1 MTLDFQQLAAQL
13 DDLGPDLR
21 SQGEAAGRRL
31 TSALE
36 AAHAWARRPDDLRRR
51 LAEAQTSWRPAEPL
65 SEPLDA
71 AIDAPPA
78 PGPPGRPTFGPD
90 YVALA
95 TDGSHI
101 DVERHNPLPCYL
113 LNLGWARIR
122 YGRSPDAELSSRPE
136 LTHGDQRLVLGDPA
150 DASRQAPVRGDLLA
164 ALRAVG
170 EVKLLAELADVAG
183 ASLPVLAL
191 VDGTFLLWGLAR
203 EEITAPVKRYLLD
216 EGMIPALDRLQAL
229 AQERPVL
236 PAGYVSRPDR
246 SEVVHSLRVAVCP
259 LPRVDCR
266 ACPRQPDE
274 PRPCDEVGVAT
285 DRQLF
290 GALLAPGQRSAV
302 FVRQPTPGSIEA
314 QYYGEHRP
322 ATFYLRTPSGGA
334 DEIAC
339 VEVPFWL
346 ARDGPPQAD
355 VAALHALLLDQCRRN
370 MGYPLALME
379 AHEQAVITGPEREA
393 FSRLMEAEVAA
404 EGLAAGTSAKALS
417 KRGRWL

>member
-1 MTLDFQQLAAQL
+1 MTLDFQRLAAQL
-13 DDLGPDLR
+13 DQLGPDLR
-21 SQGEAAGRRL
+21 SQGEEASRRL
-31 TSALE
+31 GRALE
-36 AAHAWARRPDDLRRR
+36 QMRTWAQRPDDLRRR

-65 SEPLDA
+65 GEPLDA
-71 AIDAPPA
+71 AFDAPP
-78 PGPPGRPTFGPD
+78 PPDD

-122 YGRSPDAELSSRPE
+122 YGRSPDAELASQPE
-136 LTHGDQRLVLGDPA
+136 LAYGDQRLVLSDPA
-150 DASRQAPVRGDLLA
+150 DASRQAPVRGNLLA
-164 ALRAVG
+164 AVRAVR
-170 EVKLLAELADVAG
+170 EVERLAELAT
-183 ASLPVLAL
+183 ASDPELPTLAL

-216 EGMIPALDRLQAL
+216 EGMIPALDRLRAF
-229 AQERPVL
+229 ARERPVL

-246 SEVVHSLRVAVCP
+246 AEVVHSLRLAFCP
-259 LPRVDCR
+259 MAKVDCR
-266 ACPRQPDE
+266 ACPRRDDGT
-274 PRPCDEVGVAT
+274 RPCDDVGVAT

-290 GALLAPGQRSAV
+290 SALLAPGQRSAV

-322 ATFYLRTPSGGA
+322 AAFYLRTPAGGA

-339 VEVPFWL
+339 VEIPLWL
-346 ARDGPPQAD
+346 AQDSER
-355 VAALHALLLDQCRRN
+355 VTTLHSLLLDQCRRN

-379 AHEQAVITGPEREA
+379 AHEQAVITGPERES
-393 FSRLMEAEVAA
+393 FRLLLEAEVAA
-404 EGLAAGTSAKALS
+404 QGLAATTSAKAMS

>member
-13 DDLGPDLR
+13 DDLGPELR
-21 SQGEAAGRRL
+21 SQGEKAGQNLAR
-31 TSALE
+31 ALE

-51 LAEAQTSWRPAEPL
+51 LAEAHTSWRPAEPL

-71 AIDAPPA
+71 AIDAPSAPA
-78 PGPPGRPTFGPD
+78 D

-136 LTHGDQRLVLGDPA
+136 LAYGDQRLVLGDPA

-170 EVKLLAELADVAG
+170 EVKLLADLAA
-183 ASLPVLAL
+183 ASDPELPVLAL

-203 EEITAPVKRYLLD
+203 EEITAPVKRFLLD
-216 EGMIPALDRLQAL
+216 EGMIPALDRLRAL

-246 SEVVHSLRVAVCP
+246 GEVVHSLRVAVCP
-259 LPRVDCR
+259 MARVDCR
-266 ACPRQPDE
+266 ACPRRE
-274 PRPCDEVGVAT
+274 NGSRPCDDVGVAS

-290 GALLAPGQRSAV
+290 AHLLAPGQRSAV

-322 ATFYLRTPSGGA
+322 AAFYLHTPPGGA

-339 VEVPFWL
+339 VEMPLWL
-346 ARDGPPQAD
+346 AQDGGR

-379 AHEQAVITGPEREA
+379 AHEQAVITGPERES
-393 FSRLMEAEVAA
+393 FRRLLEAEVAA
-404 EGLAAGTSAKALS
+404 EGLAVSTSAKALS

>member
-13 DDLGPDLR
+13 DDLGPELR
-21 SQGEAAGRRL
+21 SQGEKAGQSLAR
-31 TSALE
+31 ALE

-51 LAEAQTSWRPAEPL
+51 LAEAHTSWRPAEPL

-78 PGPPGRPTFGPD
+78 PAD

-113 LNLGWARIR
+113 LNLGWARVR

-136 LTHGDQRLVLGDPA
+136 LAYGDQRLVLGDPS

-170 EVKLLAELADVAG
+170 EVKLLAELAAG
-183 ASLPVLAL
+183 DPRSAGDPELPVLAL

-216 EGMIPALDRLQAL
+216 EGMIPALDRLRAL
-229 AQERPVL
+229 AGERPVL

-246 SEVVHSLRVAVCP
+246 AEVVHSLRVAVCP
-259 LPRVDCR
+259 MARVDCR
-266 ACPRQPDE
+266 ACPRRDDGT
-274 PRPCDEVGVAT
+274 RPCDDVGVAS

-290 GALLAPGQRSAV
+290 AHLLAPGQRSAV

-322 ATFYLRTPSGGA
+322 AAFYLRTPAGGT

-339 VEVPFWL
+339 VEIPLWM
-346 ARDGPPQAD
+346 AQDRER
-355 VAALHALLLDQCRRN
+355 VAALHALILDQCSRN

-379 AHEQAVITGPEREA
+379 AHEQAVITGPERES
-393 FSRLMEAEVAA
+393 FRILLESEVAA
-404 EGLAAGTSAKALS
+404 EGLAVNTSAKALS

>member
-1 MTLDFQQLAAQL
+1 MTLDFQRLAAQL
-13 DDLGPDLR
+13 DQLGPDLR
-21 SQGEAAGRRL
+21 SQGEQAGRRL
-31 TSALE
+31 ACALE
-36 AAHAWARRPDDLRRR
+36 AARTWARRPDDLRRR

-65 SEPLDA
+65 NGPLDA
-71 AIDAPPA
+71 AIDAPAPA
-78 PGPPGRPTFGPD
+78 AD

-101 DVERHNPLPCYL
+101 DVDRHSALPCYL

-136 LTHGDQRLVLGDPA
+136 LTYGDQRLVLGDPA
-150 DASRQAPVRGDLLA
+150 DASRQAPVRGNLLA
-164 ALRAVG
+164 ALRSVG
-170 EVKLLAELADVAG
+170 EVKLLAELAA
-183 ASLPVLAL
+183 ASDPELPVLAL

-216 EGMIPALDRLQAL
+216 EGMIPALDRLRAL

-236 PAGYVSRPDR
+236 PAGYVSRSDR
-246 SEVVHSLRVAVCP
+246 SEVVHSLRLALCP
-259 LPRVDCR
+259 MARVDCR
-266 ACPRQPDE
+266 ACPRREDGS
-274 PRPCDEVGVAT
+274 RPCDDVGVAT

-290 GALLAPGQRSAV
+290 AVLLAPGQRSAV
-302 FVRQPTPGSIEA
+302 FQRQPTPGSIEA

-322 ATFYLRTPSGGA
+322 AAFYLRTPVDGL
-334 DEIAC
+334 DEVAR
-339 VEVPFWL
+339 VEMPLWL
-346 ARDGPPQAD
+346 AQDRQG
-355 VAALHALLLDQCRRN
+355 VAALHPLLLDQCRRN

-393 FSRLMEAEVAA
+393 FGRLLEAEVAA

>member
-1 MTLDFQQLAAQL
+1 MTLDFQQLATQL
-13 DDLGPDLR
+13 DDLGPELR
-21 SQGEAAGRRL
+21 SQGEKAGQNLAR
-31 TSALE
+31 ALE

-71 AIDAPPA
+71 SIDAPSAPA
-78 PGPPGRPTFGPD
+78 D

-122 YGRSPDAELSSRPE
+122 YGRSPDAELSSQPE
-136 LTHGDQRLVLGDPA
+136 LAYGDQRLVLGDPA

-170 EVKLLAELADVAG
+170 EVKLLADLAA
-183 ASLPVLAL
+183 ASDPELPVLAL

-203 EEITAPVKRYLLD
+203 EEITAPVKRFLLD
-216 EGMIPALDRLQAL
+216 EGMIPALDRLRAL
-229 AQERPVL
+229 AQERAVL
-236 PAGYVSRPDR
+236 PVGYVSRPDR
-246 SEVVHSLRVAVCP
+246 GEVVHSLRVAVCP
-259 LPRVDCR
+259 MPRVDCR
-266 ACPRQPDE
+266 ACPRREDGS
-274 PRPCDEVGVAT
+274 RPCDDVGVAS

-290 GALLAPGQRSAV
+290 AHLLAPGQRSAV

-322 ATFYLRTPSGGA
+322 AAFYLRTPAGGA

-339 VEVPFWL
+339 VEMPLWL
-346 ARDGPPQAD
+346 AQDGGR

-379 AHEQAVITGPEREA
+379 AHEQAVITGPERES
-393 FSRLMEAEVAA
+393 FRRLLEAEVAA
-404 EGLAAGTSAKALS
+404 EGLAVSTSAKALS

>member
-13 DDLGPDLR
+13 DDLGPQLR
-21 SQGEAAGRRL
+21 SQGEEAGQRL
-31 TSALE
+31 ARALAE
-36 AAHAWARRPDDLRRR
+36 MRAWARRPDDLRRR

-65 SEPLDA
+65 SEPLAA
-71 AIDAPPA
+71 AIDAPP
-78 PGPPGRPTFGPD
+78 PPGD
-90 YVALA
+90 YAALA

-101 DVERHNPLPCYL
+101 DVDRHSALPCYL
-113 LNLGWARIR
+113 INVGWARIR

-136 LTHGDQRLVLGDPA
+136 LTYGDHRLVLGDPT
-150 DASRQAPVRGDLLA
+150 DASRDAPLRGNLLA
-164 ALRAVG
+164 ALRSMR
-170 EVKLLAELADVAG
+170 EVERLAELAAAADADPAG
-183 ASLPVLAL
+183 VCLPLLAL

-266 ACPRQPDE
+266 ACPRRDDGS
-274 PRPCDEVGVAT
+274 RPCDDVGVAT

-302 FVRQPTPGSIEA
+302 FLRQPTPGSIEA

-322 ATFYLRTPSGGA
+322 AAFYLRTPPGGA

-339 VEVPFWL
+339 VEVPLWL

-379 AHEQAVITGPEREA
+379 AHEQAVITGPERQA
-393 FSRLMEAEVAA
+393 FGRLMEAEVAA

>member
-1 MTLDFQQLAAQL
+1 MTLDFQQLATQL
-13 DDLGPDLR
+13 DDLGPELR
-21 SQGEAAGRRL
+21 SQGEEAGQRL
-31 TSALE
+31 TRALAE
-36 AAHAWARRPDDLRRR
+36 MRAWARRPDELRRR

-71 AIDAPPA
+71 AIDAPPTPA
-78 PGPPGRPTFGPD
+78 D
-90 YVALA
+90 YAALA

-101 DVERHNPLPCYL
+101 DVDRHSALPCYL
-113 LNLGWARIR
+113 VNVGWARIR

-136 LTHGDQRLVLGDPA
+136 LTYGDRRLVLGDPT
-150 DASRQAPVRGDLLA
+150 DASHDAPLRGNLLA
-164 ALRAVG
+164 ALRAVR
-170 EVKLLAELADVAG
+170 EVEQLAELAAAADADPAG
-183 ASLPVLAL
+183 VCLPVLAL

-259 LPRVDCR
+259 LPRVDCK
-266 ACPRQPDE
+266 ACPRRDDGT
-274 PRPCDEVGVAT
+274 RPCDDVGVAT

-302 FVRQPTPGSIEA
+302 FLRQPTPGSIEA

-339 VEVPFWL
+339 VEVPLWL
-346 ARDGPPQAD
+346 ARDTER
-355 VAALHALLLDQCRRN
+355 VAALHALLIDQCRRN

-379 AHEQAVITGPEREA
+379 AHEQAVITGPERQA
-393 FSRLMEAEVAA
+393 FGRLMETEVAA
-404 EGLAAGTSAKALS
+404 EGLAASTSAKALS

>member
-1 MTLDFQQLAAQL
+1 MTLDFQQLAARL
-13 DDLGPDLR
+13 DQLGPELR
-21 SQGEAAGRRL
+21 SQGEQAGRRL
-31 TSALE
+31 AHALE
-36 AAHAWARRPDDLRRR
+36 ETRAWARRPDDLRRR

-78 PGPPGRPTFGPD
+78 PAD

-101 DVERHNPLPCYL
+101 DVDRHSALPCYL
-113 LNLGWARIR
+113 LNVGWARIR
-122 YGRSPDAELSSRPE
+122 YGRSPDAELSSWSE
-136 LTHGDQRLVLGDPA
+136 LTYGDQRLVLGDPA
-150 DASRQAPVRGDLLA
+150 DASRDAPVRGNLLA
-164 ALRAVG
+164 ALRAVR
-170 EVKLLAELADVAG
+170 EVQRLAELAA
-183 ASLPVLAL
+183 ASDPQLPALAL

-229 AQERPVL
+229 ARERPVL

-246 SEVVHSLRVAVCP
+246 GEVIHSLRLANCP
-259 LPRVDCR
+259 MARVDCH
-266 ACPRQPDE
+266 ACPRRDDGA
-274 PRPCDEVGVAT
+274 RPCDDVGVAT

-290 GALLAPGQRSAV
+290 AALLEPGQRSAV
-302 FVRQPTPGSIEA
+302 FVRQSTPGSIEA

-322 ATFYLRTPSGGA
+322 ATFYLRTPTDGA

-339 VEVPFWL
+339 VEMPLWL
-346 ARDGPPQAD
+346 AGDGER

-393 FSRLMEAEVAA
+393 FRRLLEAEVAS
-404 EGLAAGTSAKALS
+404 EGLATSTSAKALS

>member
-1 MTLDFQQLAAQL
+1 MTLDFQRLAAQV
-13 DDLGPDLR
+13 DDLGSDLR
-21 SQGEAAGRRL
+21 SQGEEAGRRL
-31 TSALE
+31 ARALE

-65 SEPLDA
+65 DTPLDA

-78 PGPPGRPTFGPD
+78 PAD

-101 DVERHNPLPCYL
+101 DVERHSPLPCYL
-113 LNLGWARIR
+113 LNVGWARIR
-122 YGRSPDAELSSRPE
+122 YGRSPDAELSNRPE
-136 LTHGDQRLVLGDPA
+136 LAYGDRRLALDDPG

-164 ALRAVG
+164 AVRAVR
-170 EVKLLAELADVAG
+170 EVETLAELAAVDDPDPAG
-183 ASLPVLAL
+183 VCLPVAAL

-216 EGMIPALDRLQAL
+216 EGMIPALDRLRAL

-246 SEVVHSLRVAVCP
+246 GEVVHSLRLAVCP
-259 LPRVDCR
+259 MAKVDCR
-266 ACPRQPDE
+266 TCPRRDDGT
-274 PRPCDEVGVAT
+274 RPCDDVGIAT

-290 GALLAPGQRSAV
+290 AALLAPGQRSAV
-302 FVRQPTPGSIEA
+302 FVRQVTPGSIEA
-314 QYYGEHRP
+314 QYYGDHRP
-322 ATFYLRTPSGGA
+322 AAFYLRTPLGGA

-339 VEVPFWL
+339 VEMPLWL
-346 ARDGPPQAD
+346 AKDGER

-379 AHEQAVITGPEREA
+379 AHEQAVITGPERES
-393 FSRLMEAEVAA
+393 FRRLLESEVAA
-404 EGLAAGTSAKALS
+404 EGLATSTSAKALS

>member
-13 DDLGPDLR
+13 DDLGPELR
-21 SQGEAAGRRL
+21 SQGEKAGQSLAR
-31 TSALE
+31 ALE
-36 AAHAWARRPDDLRRR
+36 AAHAWAGRPDDLRRR
-51 LAEAQTSWRPAEPL
+51 LAEAHTSWRPAEPL

-71 AIDAPPA
+71 VMDAPSAPA
-78 PGPPGRPTFGPD
+78 D

-113 LNLGWARIR
+113 LNLGWARVR

-136 LTHGDQRLVLGDPA
+136 LAYGDQRLVLGDPA

-170 EVKLLAELADVAG
+170 EVKLLAELAAAG
-183 ASLPVLAL
+183 DPELPTLAL

-203 EEITAPVKRYLLD
+203 EEITAPVKRFLLD
-216 EGMIPALDRLQAL
+216 EGMIPALDRLRAL

-236 PAGYVSRPDR
+236 TAGYVSRPDR
-246 SEVVHSLRVAVCP
+246 AEVVHTLRMAVCP
-259 LPRVDCR
+259 MARADCS
-266 ACPRQPDE
+266 ACPRRDDGT
-274 PRPCDEVGVAT
+274 RPCDDVGVTT

-290 GALLAPGQRSAV
+290 AHLLAQGQRSAV
-302 FVRQPTPGSIEA
+302 FVRQPTPRSIEA

-322 ATFYLRTPSGGA
+322 AAFYLRTPAGGA

-339 VEVPFWL
+339 VEIPLWM
-346 ARDGPPQAD
+346 AEDRER

-379 AHEQAVITGPEREA
+379 AHEQAVITGPERES
-393 FSRLMEAEVAA
+393 FRILLESEVAA
-404 EGLAAGTSAKALS
+404 EGLAVSTSAKALS

>member
-21 SQGEAAGRRL
+21 SQGEEAGRRL
-31 TSALE
+31 TRAFAE
-36 AAHAWARRPDDLRRR
+36 MHAWARRPDDLRRR
-51 LAEAQTSWRPAEPL
+51 LAEADTRWRPAEPL
-65 SEPLDA
+65 REPLDA
-71 AIDAPPA
+71 AIDAPP
-78 PGPPGRPTFGPD
+78 PPAD

-101 DVERHNPLPCYL
+101 DVDRHSALPCYL
-113 LNLGWARIR
+113 LNVGWARIR
-122 YGRSPDAELSSRPE
+122 YGRAPGAELSSRPE
-136 LTHGDQRLVLGDPA
+136 LAYGDQRLVLGDPA
-150 DASRQAPVRGDLLA
+150 DASREAPLRGNLLA
-164 ALRAVG
+164 ALRSVG
-170 EVKLLAELADVAG
+170 EVEQLADLA
-183 ASLPVLAL
+183 AQSDQDLPTLAL

-246 SEVVHSLRVAVCP
+246 REVVHSLRLAACP
-259 LPRVDCR
+259 MAKVDCGN
-266 ACPRQPDE
+266 CPRRDDGT
-274 PRPCDEVGVAT
+274 RPCDDVGVAT

-290 GALLAPGQRSAV
+290 AAVLAPGQRSAV
-302 FVRQPTPGSIEA
+302 FVRRPTPGSIEA

-322 ATFYLRTPSGGA
+322 AAFYLRTPHGGA

-339 VEVPFWL
+339 VEMPLWL
-346 ARDGPPQAD
+346 AQDGER
-355 VAALHALLLDQCRRN
+355 VAALHALLLDQCHRN

-393 FSRLMEAEVAA
+393 FRTLLESEVAA

>member
-1 MTLDFQQLAAQL
+1 MTLDFQRLAAQL

-21 SQGEAAGRRL
+21 SQGEEAGQRL
-31 TSALE
+31 ARALE
-36 AAHAWARRPDDLRRR
+36 AAHVWARRPDDLRRR

-65 SEPLDA
+65 DGPLDA
-71 AIDAPPA
+71 AVDAPPTPA
-78 PGPPGRPTFGPD
+78 D

-101 DVERHNPLPCYL
+101 DVERHSPLPCYL
-113 LNLGWARIR
+113 LNVGWARIH
-122 YGRSPDAELSSRPE
+122 YGRSPDAELASRPE
-136 LTHGDQRLVLGDPA
+136 LAYGDHRLALDDPA

-164 ALRAVG
+164 AVRAVR
-170 EVKLLAELADVAG
+170 EVETLAELAAIDDAD
-183 ASLPVLAL
+183 LPVAAL

-216 EGMIPALDRLQAL
+216 EGMIPALDRLRAL
-229 AQERPVL
+229 ARERPVL

-246 SEVVHSLRVAVCP
+246 GEVVHSLRLAVCP
-259 LPRVDCR
+259 VARVDCR
-266 ACPRQPDE
+266 ACPRRDDGS
-274 PRPCDEVGVAT
+274 RPCDDVGVTT

-290 GALLAPGQRSAV
+290 AALLAPGQRSAV
-302 FVRQPTPGSIEA
+302 FVRQATPGSIEA

-322 ATFYLRTPSGGA
+322 ATFYLRTPLGGA

-339 VEVPFWL
+339 VEMPLWL
-346 ARDGPPQAD
+346 AKDGERA
-355 VAALHALLLDQCRRN
+355 AALHALLLDQCRRN

-379 AHEQAVITGPEREA
+379 AHEQAVITGPERES
-393 FSRLMEAEVAA
+393 FRRLMEAEVAA
-404 EGLAAGTSAKALS
+404 EGLVVGTSAKAMS

>member
-13 DDLGPDLR
+13 DDLGPQLR
-21 SQGEAAGRRL
+21 SQGEEAGQRL
-31 TSALE
+31 ARALAE
-36 AAHAWARRPDDLRRR
+36 MRAWARRPDDLRRR

-71 AIDAPPA
+71 AIDAPP
-78 PGPPGRPTFGPD
+78 PPGD
-90 YVALA
+90 YAALA

-101 DVERHNPLPCYL
+101 DVDRHSALPCYL
-113 LNLGWARIR
+113 INVGWARIR

-136 LTHGDQRLVLGDPA
+136 LTYGDRRLVLGDPT
-150 DASRQAPVRGDLLA
+150 DASRDAPLRGNLLA
-164 ALRAVG
+164 ALRSMR
-170 EVKLLAELADVAG
+170 EVERLAELAAAADADPAG
-183 ASLPVLAL
+183 VCLPLLAL

-266 ACPRQPDE
+266 ACPRSASGG
-274 PRPCDEVGVAT
+274 RPCDDVGVAT

-302 FVRQPTPGSIEA
+302 FLRQPTPGSIEA
-314 QYYGEHRP
+314 QYYGDHRP
-322 ATFYLRTPSGGA
+322 AAFYLRTPPGGA

-339 VEVPFWL
+339 VEVPLWL

-379 AHEQAVITGPEREA
+379 AHEQAVITGPERQA
-393 FSRLMEAEVAA
+393 FGRLMEAEVAA
-404 EGLAAGTSAKALS
+404 EGLTAGTSAKALS

>member
-1 MTLDFQQLAAQL
+1 MTLDFQRLAAQL
-13 DDLGPDLR
+13 DDLGPELR
-21 SQGEAAGRRL
+21 SQGKEAGRRL
-31 TSALE
+31 ARALE
-36 AAHAWARRPDDLRRR
+36 AAQAWARRPDDLRRR

-65 SEPLDA
+65 DEPLDA

-78 PGPPGRPTFGPD
+78 PAD

-101 DVERHNPLPCYL
+101 DVERHSPLPCYL
-113 LNLGWARIR
+113 LNVGWARIR
-122 YGRSPDAELSSRPE
+122 YGRSPDAELASQPE
-136 LTHGDQRLVLGDPA
+136 LAYGDQRLALDDPA
-150 DASRQAPVRGDLLA
+150 DASKQAPVRGALLA
-164 ALRAVG
+164 ALRAVR
-170 EVKLLAELADVAG
+170 EVERLADLA
-183 ASLPVLAL
+183 ALDDPSLPVVAL

-203 EEITAPVKRYLLD
+203 EEITAPVKRCLLD
-216 EGMIPALDRLQAL
+216 EGMIPALDRLRAL

-246 SEVVHSLRVAVCP
+246 GEVVHSLRLAVCP
-259 LPRVDCR
+259 MTRVDCR
-266 ACPRQPDE
+266 ACPRRDDGS
-274 PRPCDEVGVAT
+274 RPCDDVGVAT

-290 GALLAPGQRSAV
+290 TALLASGQRSAV

-322 ATFYLRTPSGGA
+322 AVFYLRTPTGGT

-339 VEVPFWL
+339 VEIPLWL
-346 ARDGPPQAD
+346 AQETNRAT
-355 VAALHALLLDQCRRN
+355 ALHALLLDQCRRN

-379 AHEQAVITGPEREA
+379 AHEQAVITGPERES
-393 FSRLMEAEVAA
+393 FRRLMESEVAA

>member
-1 MTLDFQQLAAQL
+1 MTLDFQRLAAQL

-21 SQGEAAGRRL
+21 SQGDEAGRRL
-31 TSALE
+31 ARARAE
-36 AAHAWARRPDDLRRR
+36 MRVWARRPDDLRRR

-65 SEPLDA
+65 SESLDA
-71 AIDAPPA
+71 AIDAPP
-78 PGPPGRPTFGPD
+78 PPAD

-101 DVERHNPLPCYL
+101 DVDRHSALPCYL

-136 LTHGDQRLVLGDPA
+136 LSYGDQRLVLDDPA
-150 DASRQAPVRGDLLA
+150 DASRQAPVRGNLLA

-170 EVKLLAELADVAG
+170 EVKLLAELAAACDPE
-183 ASLPVLAL
+183 LPALAL
-191 VDGTFLLWGLAR
+191 VDGTFLLWGLAQP
-203 EEITAPVKRYLLD
+203 EITAPVKRYLLD
-216 EGMIPALDRLQAL
+216 EGMIPALDHMHAL
-229 AQERPVL
+229 AQERPIL

-246 SEVVHSLRVAVCP
+246 SEVVHSLRVAFCP
-259 LPRVDCR
+259 LPEQEPPQPVNCGN
-266 ACPRQPDE
+266 CPRRDDGS
-274 PRPCDEVGVAT
+274 RPCDDVGVAT

-290 GALLAPGQRSAV
+290 AALLAPGQRSAV

-322 ATFYLRTPSGGA
+322 AAFYLRTPPGGA

-339 VEVPFWL
+339 VEVPLWL
-346 ARDGPPQAD
+346 AQDGER

-379 AHEQAVITGPEREA
+379 AHEQAVITGPERES
-393 FSRLMEAEVAA
+393 FRRLLEAEVAA

>member
-1 MTLDFQQLAAQL
+1 MTLDFQRLAAQL
-13 DDLGPDLR
+13 DDLGPELR
-21 SQGEAAGRRL
+21 SQGEEAGQRL
-31 TSALE
+31 GRALAE
-36 AAHAWARRPDDLRRR
+36 MRAWARRPDELRRR

-71 AIDAPPA
+71 AIDAPP
-78 PGPPGRPTFGPD
+78 PPAD

-101 DVERHNPLPCYL
+101 DVDRHSALPCYL
-113 LNLGWARIR
+113 INVGWARIR
-122 YGRSPDAELSSRPE
+122 YGSSPDAELSSRPE
-136 LTHGDQRLVLGDPA
+136 LTYGDRRLVLGDPT
-150 DASRQAPVRGDLLA
+150 DASRDAPVRGNLLA
-164 ALRAVG
+164 ALRAVR
-170 EVKLLAELADVAG
+170 EVERLAELAADAD
-183 ASLPVLAL
+183 AELPTLAL

-290 GALLAPGQRSAV
+290 AALLAPGQRSAV
-302 FVRQPTPGSIEA
+302 FVRHPTPGSIEA

-322 ATFYLRTPSGGA
+322 ATFYLRTPPGGA

-339 VEVPFWL
+339 VEAPLWL
-346 ARDGPPQAD
+346 ARDGERI
-355 VAALHALLLDQCRRN
+355 AALHTLLLDQCRRN

-379 AHEQAVITGPEREA
+379 AHEQAVITGPERDS
-393 FSRLMEAEVAA
+393 FGRLLETQVAA
-404 EGLAAGTSAKALS
+404 EGLAASTSAKALS

>member
-13 DDLGPDLR
+13 DDLGPQLR
-21 SQGEAAGRRL
+21 SQGEEAGQRL
-31 TSALE
+31 ARALAE
-36 AAHAWARRPDDLRRR
+36 MRAWARRPDDLRRR

-65 SEPLDA
+65 SEPLAA
-71 AIDAPPA
+71 AIDAPP
-78 PGPPGRPTFGPD
+78 PPGD
-90 YVALA
+90 YAALA

-101 DVERHNPLPCYL
+101 DVDRHSALPCYL
-113 LNLGWARIR
+113 INVGWARIR

-136 LTHGDQRLVLGDPA
+136 LTYGDRRLVLGDPA
-150 DASRQAPVRGDLLA
+150 DASRDAPLRGNLLA
-164 ALRAVG
+164 ALRSMR
-170 EVKLLAELADVAG
+170 EVERLAELA
-183 ASLPVLAL
+183 ASADDDLPLLAL

-246 SEVVHSLRVAVCP
+246 SEVVHSLRLAVCS

-266 ACPRQPDE
+266 ACPRRADGT
-274 PRPCDEVGVAT
+274 RPCDDVGVAS

-290 GALLAPGQRSAV
+290 VALLAPGQRSAV
-302 FVRQPTPGSIEA
+302 FLRQPKAGSIEE
-314 QYYGEHRP
+314 QYYGAHRL
-322 ATFYLRTPSGGA
+322 ATFYLRTPLDGA

-339 VEVPFWL
+339 VEMPLWL
-346 ARDGPPQAD
+346 AEDGER
-355 VAALHALLLDQCRRN
+355 VALLHALLVDQCRRN
-370 MGYPLALME
+370 RGYPLALME
-379 AHEQAVITGPEREA
+379 AHEQAVITGREREA
-393 FSRLMEAEVAA
+393 FRRLLEAEVAA

>member
-1 MTLDFQQLAAQL
+1 MTLDFQRLAAQL
-13 DDLGPDLR
+13 DDLGPELR
-21 SQGEAAGRRL
+21 SQGEEAGQRR
-31 TSALE
+31 TRALAE
-36 AAHAWARRPDDLRRR
+36 MRAWARRPDELRRR

-71 AIDAPPA
+71 AIDAPP
-78 PGPPGRPTFGPD
+78 PPDD
-90 YVALA
+90 YAALA

-101 DVERHNPLPCYL
+101 DVDRHSALPCYL
-113 LNLGWARIR
+113 LNVGWARIR

-136 LTHGDQRLVLGDPA
+136 LTYGDRRLVLGDPT
-150 DASRQAPVRGDLLA
+150 DASRDAPLRGNLLA
-164 ALRAVG
+164 ALRAVR
-170 EVKLLAELADVAG
+170 EVERLAELAAANDAD
-183 ASLPVLAL
+183 LPALAL

-322 ATFYLRTPSGGA
+322 ATFYLRTPPGGA

-339 VEVPFWL
+339 VEMPLWL
-346 ARDGPPQAD
+346 ARENER
-355 VAALHALLLDQCRRN
+355 VATLHALLLDQCRRN

-393 FSRLMEAEVAA
+393 FARLMEAEVAA
-404 EGLAAGTSAKALS
+404 EGLAAATSAKALS

>member
-1 MTLDFQQLAAQL
+1 MTLDFQQLATQL
-13 DDLGPDLR
+13 DDLGPELR
-21 SQGEAAGRRL
+21 SQGEEAGQRL
-31 TSALE
+31 TRALAE
-36 AAHAWARRPDDLRRR
+36 MRAWARRPDELRRR

-65 SEPLDA
+65 GEPLDA
-71 AIDAPPA
+71 TIDAPPA
-78 PGPPGRPTFGPD
+78 PAD
-90 YVALA
+90 YAALA

-101 DVERHNPLPCYL
+101 DVDRHSALPCYL
-113 LNLGWARIR
+113 VNVGWARIR
-122 YGRSPDAELSSRPE
+122 YGRSPDAELSSRPD
-136 LTHGDQRLVLGDPA
+136 LKYGDRRLVLSDTT
-150 DASRQAPVRGDLLA
+150 DASRDAPLRGNLLA
-164 ALRAVG
+164 ALRAVR
-170 EVKLLAELADVAG
+170 EVEQLAELAAAADATAG
-183 ASLPVLAL
+183 GGSASGGDLPVLAL

-216 EGMIPALDRLQAL
+216 EGMIPALDRLRAL
-229 AQERPVL
+229 ARERPVL

-259 LPRVDCR
+259 MARVACK
-266 ACPRQPDE
+266 ACPRRDDGT
-274 PRPCDEVGVAT
+274 RPCDDVGVAT

-290 GALLAPGQRSAV
+290 AKLLAPGQRSAV

-322 ATFYLRTPSGGA
+322 ATFYLRTPPGGA

-339 VEVPFWL
+339 VEVPLWL
-346 ARDGPPQAD
+346 ARDTER

-379 AHEQAVITGPEREA
+379 AHEQAVISGPERES
-393 FSRLMEAEVAA
+393 FRLLLESEVAA
-404 EGLAAGTSAKALS
+404 QGLAAGTSAKAMS

>member
-1 MTLDFQQLAAQL
+1 MTLDFQRLAAQL
-13 DDLGPDLR
+13 DDLGPELR
-21 SQGEAAGRRL
+21 SQGEEAGRRL
-31 TSALE
+31 ARALAE
-36 AAHAWARRPDDLRRR
+36 MRTCARRPDELHRR
-51 LAEAQTSWRPAEPL
+51 LTEAQTSWRPAEPL

-71 AIDAPPA
+71 AIDAPA
-78 PGPPGRPTFGPD
+78 PPVD

-101 DVERHNPLPCYL
+101 DADRHSALPCYL
-113 LNLGWARIR
+113 INVGWARVR

-136 LTHGDQRLVLGDPA
+136 LSYGDQRLVLGDPV
-150 DASRQAPVRGDLLA
+150 DASHDAPVRGNLLA
-164 ALRAVG
+164 ALRAVR
-170 EVKLLAELADVAG
+170 EVERLAELAAVAEDDQQ
-183 ASLPVLAL
+183 PVLAL

-229 AQERPVL
+229 AQERAVL

-259 LPRVDCR
+259 LPKVDCR
-266 ACPRQPDE
+266 ACPRRDDGS
-274 PRPCDEVGVAT
+274 RPCDAVGVAT

-290 GALLAPGQRSAV
+290 AALLAPGQRSAV

-322 ATFYLRTPSGGA
+322 AAFYLRTPPGGA

-339 VEVPFWL
+339 VETPLWL
-346 ARDGPPQAD
+346 ARDGER
-355 VAALHALLLDQCRRN
+355 VAALHTLLLDQCRRN

-379 AHEQAVITGPEREA
+379 AHEQAVITGPERES
-393 FSRLMEAEVAA
+393 FGRLLEAEVAA
-404 EGLAAGTSAKALS
+404 EGLTASTSAKALS

>member
-13 DDLGPDLR
+13 DDLGPQLR
-21 SQGEAAGRRL
+21 SQGEEAGQRL
-31 TSALE
+31 ARALAE
-36 AAHAWARRPDDLRRR
+36 MRAWARRPDDLRRR

-71 AIDAPPA
+71 AIDAPP
-78 PGPPGRPTFGPD
+78 PPGD
-90 YVALA
+90 YAALA

-101 DVERHNPLPCYL
+101 DVDRHSALPCYL
-113 LNLGWARIR
+113 INVGWARIR

-136 LTHGDQRLVLGDPA
+136 LTYGDRRLVLGDPM
-150 DASRQAPVRGDLLA
+150 DASRDAPLRGNLLA
-164 ALRAVG
+164 ALRSMR
-170 EVKLLAELADVAG
+170 EVERLAELAAAADADPAG
-183 ASLPVLAL
+183 VCLPLLAL

-266 ACPRQPDE
+266 ACPRRDDGS
-274 PRPCDEVGVAT
+274 RPCDDVGVAT

-302 FVRQPTPGSIEA
+302 FLRQPTPGSIEA
-314 QYYGEHRP
+314 QYYGDHRP
-322 ATFYLRTPSGGA
+322 AAFYLRTPPGGA

-339 VEVPFWL
+339 VEAPLWL

-379 AHEQAVITGPEREA
+379 AHEQAVITGPERQA
-393 FSRLMEAEVAA
+393 FGRLMEAEVAA